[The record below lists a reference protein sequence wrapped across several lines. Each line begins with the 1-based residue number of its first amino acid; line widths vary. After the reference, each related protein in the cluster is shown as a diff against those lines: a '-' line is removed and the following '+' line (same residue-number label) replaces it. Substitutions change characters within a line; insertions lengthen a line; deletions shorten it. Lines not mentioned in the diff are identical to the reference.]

1 MALGLMLI
9 LCPAGADEI
18 ELRPDYPEKY
28 VVEKGD
34 TLWDISGRFLTK
46 PWQWPEIWEANP
58 QIENPHLI
66 YPGDVVTLQ
75 FVDGKPMLT
84 VNGDG
89 AAEMRAEDKADAGG
103 PRDLKL
109 SPTIREYARSDQISS
124 IPLDAIQQFLQRPR
138 VVSPGELEGA
148 GYVVASQDEHLT
160 FGAGNRIYIRGLQD
174 APTNKF
180 SIFRAGGAYE
190 DPDSGQILGFEALH
204 VADAILEK
212 LGDPATALIVK
223 SNREVLKGDRLLPQ
237 QLDEIPVFIPHA
249 PSVGVDGKIISV
261 IDGVSQISQH
271 QIVVLNRGNADGLEP
286 GHVLAVYQ
294 AGAIVRD
301 PIGSAVAAQEELDA
315 YRMSAQNN
323 TDPIGRTIEHIA
335 NGIRT
340 LDRHLR
346 DIVGTPVTVGSP
358 VDVQLPEE
366 RAGEVMVFRTFE
378 GLSYAL
384 VMNIQRPVHIADN
397 VTNP

>member
-1 MALGLMLI
+1 M
-9 LCPAGADEI
+9 
-18 ELRPDYPEKY
+18 
-28 VVEKGD
+28 
-34 TLWDISGRFLTK
+34 
-46 PWQWPEIWEANP
+46 
-58 QIENPHLI
+58 
-66 YPGDVVTLQ
+66 
-75 FVDGKPMLT
+75 
-84 VNGDG
+84 
-89 AAEMRAEDKADAGG
+89 
-103 PRDLKL
+103 
-109 SPTIREYARSDQISS
+109 
-124 IPLDAIQQFLQRPR
+124 
-138 VVSPGELEGA
+138 
-148 GYVVASQDEHLT
+148 
-160 FGAGNRIYIRGLQD
+160 
-174 APTNKF
+174 
-180 SIFRAGGAYE
+180 
-190 DPDSGQILGFEALH
+190 
-204 VADAILEK
+204 
-212 LGDPATALIVK
+212 
-223 SNREVLKGDRLLPQ
+223 
-237 QLDEIPVFIPHA
+237 FIPHA